1 MCERRESEQNK
12 EIQPTNT
19 QKGRKEKYNFLKRV
33 VRTEQGLQIMGY
45 KIKTDDAKK
54 AVKIIFDCV
63 KKREDPQEKNIQTWD
78 VASTKENE
86 QVLVHTA
93 KTFEGEQQW
102 ANKGC
107 LAFTPNK
114 ENDVI
119 TVKFYYWDTYPEE
132 QCDEN
137 DKNYIL
143 GRFTE
148 LMLVHFPN
156 LFQKIV
162 IS

>member
-1 MCERRESEQNK
+1 MK
-12 EIQPTNT
+12 
-19 QKGRKEKYNFLKRV
+19 
-33 VRTEQGLQIMGY
+33 Y
-45 KIKTDDAKK
+45 KIKTDDANK
-54 AVKIIFDCV
+54 AVETIFDCV
-63 KKREDPQEKNIQTWD
+63 KKGEDPQEKNIQTWE
-78 VASTKENE
+78 VKLTKENE

-119 TVKFYYWDTYPEE
+119 TVKFYYWNTYPKE
-132 QCDEN
+132 QRNEN

-148 LMLVHFPN
+148 LMLVHFPD
-156 LFQKIV
+156 LFQKII

>member
-1 MCERRESEQNK
+1 ME
-12 EIQPTNT
+12 
-19 QKGRKEKYNFLKRV
+19 
-33 VRTEQGLQIMGY
+33 Y
-45 KIKTDDAKK
+45 KIKTDDANK
-54 AVKIIFDCV
+54 AVETIFDCV
-63 KKREDPQEKNIQTWD
+63 KKGEDPQEKNIQTWD
-78 VASTKENE
+78 VKVTKENK

-114 ENDVI
+114 ENDV
-119 TVKFYYWDTYPEE
+119 VLVEFRYWKTYPEE
-132 QCDEN
+132 QRDEN

-156 LFQKIV
+156 LFQEIH
-162 IS
+162 IG

>member
-1 MCERRESEQNK
+1 MEYE
-12 EIQPTNT
+12 
-19 QKGRKEKYNFLKRV
+19 
-33 VRTEQGLQIMGY
+33 
-45 KIKTDDAKK
+45 IKTDDAKK
-54 AVKIIFDCV
+54 AVKTIFDCV

-78 VASTKENE
+78 VKLTTENE

-119 TVKFYYWDTYPEE
+119 TVKFYYWSTYPKE
-132 QCDEN
+132 QRDEN

-148 LMLVHFPN
+148 LMLVHFPT
-156 LFQKIV
+156 LFQEIH
-162 IS
+162 IG

>member
-1 MCERRESEQNK
+1 ME
-12 EIQPTNT
+12 
-19 QKGRKEKYNFLKRV
+19 
-33 VRTEQGLQIMGY
+33 Y
-45 KIKTDDAKK
+45 KITTDNAKK
-54 AVKIIFDCV
+54 AVKTIFDCV
-63 KKREDPQEKNIQTWD
+63 KKGEDPQEKNIQTWG
-78 VASTKENE
+78 VELTKENE

-119 TVKFYYWDTYPEE
+119 TVKFYYWNTYPEE
-132 QCDEN
+132 QRDEN

-156 LFQKIV
+156 LFQKIH
-162 IS
+162 IG

>member
-1 MCERRESEQNK
+1 ME
-12 EIQPTNT
+12 
-19 QKGRKEKYNFLKRV
+19 
-33 VRTEQGLQIMGY
+33 Y
-45 KIKTDDAKK
+45 KIKTDDANK
-54 AVKIIFDCV
+54 AVETIFDCV
-63 KKREDPQEKNIQTWD
+63 KKGEDPQEKNIQTWD
-78 VASTKENE
+78 VELTKENK

-114 ENDVI
+114 ENDV
-119 TVKFYYWDTYPEE
+119 VLVEFRYWKTYPEE
-132 QCDEN
+132 QRDEN

-148 LMLVHFPN
+148 LMLVHFSN